1 MDLLK
6 LDTMKWT
13 FGTYLDRPLERKM
26 CFSLLILKSRH
37 KMCTHEKNASSCLQD
52 YDFKCTIIVSLTF

>member
-37 KMCTHEKNASSCLQD
+37 KMCTYEKMHPPVYKIMILNVRLL
-52 YDFKCTIIVSLTF
+52 SL